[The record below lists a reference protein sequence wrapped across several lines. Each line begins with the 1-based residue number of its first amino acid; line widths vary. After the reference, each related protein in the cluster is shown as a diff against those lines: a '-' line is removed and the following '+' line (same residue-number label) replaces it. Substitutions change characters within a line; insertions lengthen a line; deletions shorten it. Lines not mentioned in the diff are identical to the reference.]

1 MRKLASVLIAFIAVL
16 AAAAATPLTARR
28 GAFGLD
34 AYPDAF
40 AACGGKATA
49 LFQKCRPQAEVLARA
64 TAQAKAQ
71 NKAVL
76 IEVGADWCGSCIV
89 MDHYLNGN
97 FVRGA
102 EPPGAGTAED
112 AVALARFM
120 AANFVVARLDAD
132 DPTIDAALRPLG
144 LRNDKSQGPAQLL
157 RRPWRQGAARAH
169 RVRRAERRDPLARLQ
184 PPGHPVAFPRR
195 PAGRAAISALSAL
208 TRSFP
213 TAPPAARNAP

>member
-1 MRKLASVLIAFIAVL
+1 MRTIGPIVI
-16 AAAAATPLTARR
+16 AAAALLMTGAATPLAARH
-28 GAFGLD
+28 GAYGLD
-34 AYPDAF
+34 AFPDAF
-40 AACGGKATA
+40 AACGGKRTA
-49 LFQKCRPQAEVLARA
+49 LFQACRPQSEVLARA

-120 AANFVVARLDAD
+120 GANFVMARLNAD

-144 LRNDKSQGPAQLL
+144 LRNDKSQGLPNFYVVYGGKV
-157 RRPWRQGAARAH
+157 R
-169 RVRRAERRDPLARLQ
+169 RVRTEFVELN
-184 PPGHPVAFPRR
+184 
-195 PAGRAAISALSAL
+195 AG
-208 TRSFP
+208 TRSRGFSRQAILSRFRGGLQAVRP
-213 TAPPAARNAP
+213 SAP

>member
-1 MRKLASVLIAFIAVL
+1 MLKLGPLVIAAAAVL
-16 AAAAATPLTARR
+16 ATAAATPMTARR

-34 AYPDAF
+34 AYPNAF

-49 LFQKCRPQAEVLARA
+49 LFQACRPQSEVLARA

-120 AANFVVARLDAD
+120 AANFVMARLNAD

-144 LRNDKSQGPAQLL
+144 LRNDKSQGLPNFYVVYGGKV
-157 RRPWRQGAARAH
+157 R
-169 RVRRAERRDPLARLQ
+169 RVRTEFVELNAGSRSRGFSRQAILSRFRGGLQ
-184 PPGHPVAFPRR
+184 AVRTPVP
-195 PAGRAAISALSAL
+195 
-208 TRSFP
+208 
-213 TAPPAARNAP
+213 